1 MYCPTCECEF
11 EGWTGKCPNCKNP
24 LQGGKPPVQISSQQ
38 QVDYESLVDIVKERG
53 GTLNIELKAS
63 EVGKTKATRFP
74 WMGFGYAWTKRM
86 QGAREG
92 VSVDLSTTKV
102 GKDKKWS
109 FPYQGLGY
117 AWRQEL
123 QGSIGGNEVTLT
135 AKKVTRK
142 KTWSFPFRGYGYAW
156 TEEMSGEC
164 GRDLLIELKTTEV
177 KKIRRWLFPYFGFG
191 YAWVKAGELSLS
203 LT

>member
-1 MYCPTCECEF
+1 MYCLTCECEF
-11 EGWTGKCPNCKNP
+11 DGWTGKCPSCKNHF
-24 LQGGKPPVQISSQQ
+24 QGGKHPVQSSNQQ
-38 QVDYESLVDIVKERG
+38 QVNYDSLVDIVKERG
-53 GTLNIELKAS
+53 GTLNIQLKAS
-63 EVGKTKATRFP
+63 EVGKTRATRFP
-74 WMGFGYAWTKRM
+74 WRGYGNAWTKRM

-92 VSVDLSTTKV
+92 ASVDLSTTKV
-102 GKDKKWS
+102 AKDKKWS
-109 FPYQGLGY
+109 FPYQGHGC

-142 KTWSFPFRGYGYAW
+142 KTWSFSYFGYSYAW

-164 GRDLLIELKTTEV
+164 GREPLIELKTTKV
-177 KKIRRWLFPYFGFG
+177 KKNRRKLFPYFGFG
-191 YAWVKAGELSLS
+191 YAWVKEGELSLS